1 MKEQLSADT
10 VILCGIAREKFGRV
24 RRNTNVLHQKGIELF
39 HSLCHPTPMGRR
51 CRESHRRCL
60 NRKPNRRRRA
70 NGDVVAP
77 VSRMEEGTPHPS
89 RGFQIAKGQ
98 TGCAVL
104 RIYGCSA
111 QMALMLRPREHHV
124 PPACSAIAEAA
135 AELES
140 GPCCRTR
147 CEAQDGRRT
156 VWEASTTL
164 R

>member
-1 MKEQLSADT
+1 
-10 VILCGIAREKFGRV
+10 
-24 RRNTNVLHQKGIELF
+24 
-39 HSLCHPTPMGRR
+39 
-51 CRESHRRCL
+51 
-60 NRKPNRRRRA
+60 
-70 NGDVVAP
+70 
-77 VSRMEEGTPHPS
+77 MEEGTSHPS
-89 RGFQIAKGQ
+89 RGFQIAKEHNRLCG
-98 TGCAVL
+98 AEV
-104 RIYGCSA
+104 YGCSA

-147 CEAQDGRRT
+147 CEAQDGGRT